1 MLAAVSLFV
10 IITLSALVTKVAAI
24 ALMHTGLSTEIAKFQ
39 ARSAYTGSGYTS
51 QESEKLMNHPVRRK
65 IVYML
70 MLIGNAGIITTLSS
84 LMLTFLLPNNRSSL
98 VYSLIFIVVALSALW
113 FAIKS
118 KVVDRWLSK
127 MIDRALKKY
136 TNIDVKDY
144 AAILHLSGEYQ
155 ISELRVRK
163 TSWLAGKTL
172 LELDLKSEGINVLGI
187 QQKEGEYIGA
197 PGGDD
202 VIDAGDVITMY
213 GKAEIF
219 KNIDAR
225 DDDFLGD
232 WNHQKIVELEK
243 NEENKNQF

>member
-202 VIDAGDVITMY
+202 VINAGDVITMY

-243 NEENKNQF
+243 KEENKNQF

>member
-144 AAILHLSGEYQ
+144 AAILHLSGENQ

-202 VIDAGDVITMY
+202 VINAGDVITMY

>member
-202 VIDAGDVITMY
+202 VINAGDVITMY

-243 NEENKNQF
+243 NEENENRF

>member
-98 VYSLIFIVVALSALW
+98 VYSLIFIVVALSTLW

-202 VIDAGDVITMY
+202 VINAGDVITMY

-225 DDDFLGD
+225 EDDFLGD

>member
-118 KVVDRWLSK
+118 KMVDRWLSK

-202 VIDAGDVITMY
+202 VINAGDVITMY

>member
-118 KVVDRWLSK
+118 KMVDRWLSK

>member
-51 QESEKLMNHPVRRK
+51 QESEKLMNHSVRRK

-202 VIDAGDVITMY
+202 VINAGDVITMY

-219 KNIDAR
+219 KNINAR

>member
-187 QQKEGEYIGA
+187 QQKKGEYIGA

-202 VIDAGDVITMY
+202 VINAGDVITMY

>member
-113 FAIKS
+113 FVIKS

-202 VIDAGDVITMY
+202 VINAGDVITMY

>member
-202 VIDAGDVITMY
+202 VINAGDVITMY

-219 KNIDAR
+219 KNIGAR

-243 NEENKNQF
+243 NEENENRF

>member
-172 LELDLKSEGINVLGI
+172 LELDLISEGINVLGI

-202 VIDAGDVITMY
+202 VINAGDVITMY

-225 DDDFLGD
+225 DDDFLGH

>member
-202 VIDAGDVITMY
+202 VINAGDVITMY

-219 KNIDAR
+219 KNINAR

>member
-113 FAIKS
+113 FTIKS
-118 KVVDRWLSK
+118 KAVDRWLSK
-127 MIDRALKKY
+127 VIDRALKKY
-136 TNIDVKDY
+136 TDIDVKDY

-155 ISELRVRK
+155 ISELRVRNE
-163 TSWLAGKTL
+163 SWLAGKTL

-202 VIDAGDVITMY
+202 VINAGDVITMY

-243 NEENKNQF
+243 KEENKNQF

>member
-163 TSWLAGKTL
+163 TSWLAGITL

-202 VIDAGDVITMY
+202 VINAGDVITMY

>member
-202 VIDAGDVITMY
+202 VINAGDVITMY

-219 KNIDAR
+219 KNIGAR

>member
-118 KVVDRWLSK
+118 KMVDRWLSK

-202 VIDAGDVITMY
+202 VINAGDVITMY

-243 NEENKNQF
+243 NEESKNQF

>member
-202 VIDAGDVITMY
+202 VINAGDVITMY